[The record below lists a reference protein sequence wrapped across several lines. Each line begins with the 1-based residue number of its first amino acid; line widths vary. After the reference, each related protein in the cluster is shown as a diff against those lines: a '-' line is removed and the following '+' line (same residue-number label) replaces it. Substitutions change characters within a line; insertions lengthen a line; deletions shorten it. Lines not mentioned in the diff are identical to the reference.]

1 MTVPISISYHGGGI
15 KVFEYPGIIGLGW
28 TLMAS
33 ANISRTVY
41 GYPDEMSLLDGK
53 LMGYFGLDNDNK
65 YLREYVMNKPG
76 GYTYLNADNKYC
88 IEISKYC
95 RDYEE
100 GKADVANDVLTI
112 AGMGLEGVFSYA
124 SGNINPILQT
134 SSDITVSGTA
144 ISSYPLEYKINDKYG
159 TEYTFGELEYTTFE
173 YQYYY
178 DRGKTDVPKQ
188 KRRYISAWH
197 LSKMK
202 SLQGDEMTFE
212 YKLIGKRRYMTSSYQ
227 SYDKNIDNPAFTEY
241 LAGFTSNS
249 TYIEYEPKLLW
260 RIKTDSEIVEFEY
273 DSIPLQNSTSY
284 YDRLKRILIRRNDVN
299 STVVKTFE
307 FQQSD
312 DKSFGN
318 IKGKQL
324 ETVYECSP
332 VDSRANIRLYSF
344 EYNDSQLSDGNLY
357 LAQDHWGYY
366 NGKDNPTLIPKQTQ
380 PWNEGYRPGNRDV
393 NISTTQYG
401 ILKKIIYPTG
411 GYTNFEW
418 EQHDYSYINNRKT
431 PVETHTEE
439 RVSEYQLC
447 GISKYEKLAVTVS
460 LSANQKMDID
470 ISHYVEP
477 LKSTGLLGGG
487 SNTWTDYTEYH
498 SDAYADYLD
507 YPHVAITNLST
518 NKIVQRIYIDEDNS
532 QKGWI
537 GLSLPNGNYKFELK
551 NHLNM
556 HNGLIGFFT
565 NEETRSYGYV
575 TIRKKETV
583 TLSTP
588 ASKYWGGVRIA
599 SITSHT
605 GDDTYGRLT
614 KTYSYVN
621 DYRNPTESSGVVPF
635 EPEYEFEYC
644 IGGRLTESAGEGYG
658 IVYGITSNG
667 LPSTVCGQVNIEYYR
682 VFETIGD
689 SESQQ
694 IVEYNYKTHR
704 EEPDALKMKFSGCS
718 PAGSKIYTSNAYK
731 RGNLLSKKFTNI
743 LNSEYYVYDICGHL
757 CYVVS
762 PEAADRLTAKGKCD
776 TVIVNKLCTYFRYDE
791 RGNMVERR
799 LPGIAPEYFVYDKL
813 DRLIFCQDGHLRK
826 NEYWRFYAYDGKLR
840 PALEGIAW
848 LRGSTRESL
857 QKAFKNKTVTAHMD
871 SLVGYD
877 MSMGY
882 RLDSSFYTQKFT
894 QAWYY
899 DNYDYWTKFRSIP
912 SHPDFPQ
919 DLAPSR
925 MGKLTGQAV
934 MAGGGTPIYTLRL
947 YNKDD
952 FEVITCEDKMN
963 GEFCRTVFRR
973 VNNFGQTVKELE
985 IFDFIKGENQEF
997 EGHTELSTQFSYMK
1011 PGGKISHLY
1020 SKIDNSSIFSCSY
1033 GYNDIGKLLYKHGA
1047 KDDPHFSYDVSGN
1060 IISMQGDIYS
1070 ETLSYTPGGMIADKL
1085 AEYKVDG
1092 KTVSLGIEYTYDRL
1106 GRLTDAVAYES
1117 PCMSIPDEYTEGFSY
1132 DKNGNITSIARGLYG
1147 GRTQDCAIDY
1157 NGNQIS
1163 RITDTSEG
1171 ILASDAPRFESGSYE
1186 NPFAYDNYGRI
1197 TKDEIRGVTKI
1208 LYNELSQPVV
1218 VTFKDGC
1225 EIRSIYSDDGTKR
1238 RTTETTRYITTI
1250 PVVNKGDTTYR
1261 DVMKTKS
1268 HTITEYFGRLQR
1280 RNGEISRVDVGEG
1293 FFTKDPETGQ
1303 WSSHSYIKD
1312 RLGSVVAVT
1321 GNNSAVEQYTLYFA
1335 SGLPVVYD
1343 SDVTRPVNSRLH
1355 TGKEYLSF
1363 EGLHWYDNHAR
1374 MYDPLLMRFTTPDPL
1389 AEQFPSV
1396 SPYAYCNNNP
1406 VNFIDPDGKKV
1417 RIMNN
1422 QNVLLTGITY
1432 TITPNEAKYL
1442 QLEDDGYINKL
1453 LLNEGLKDIENPSSN
1468 YKSLVTLVNDVETV
1482 EFYTGQK
1489 YFTTSG
1495 EYPLNARYE
1504 DDASIAYKNSG
1515 FKDMSFEEYVKQTG
1529 LNTHKAWVGTLGAT
1543 IYSDEGAEG
1552 VSLNGNHQIY
1562 ISSNLIAPNGK
1573 PLLDMVKTIAHEA
1586 YGHMFLKLLGFP
1598 HSHTQPNVDRTI
1610 KKAEDDAEVNY
1621 YKHNP

>member
-1 MTVPISISYHGGGI
+1 MERKHMHFCLTVILAASVSCVWGIDNDRNYVSIIEPFDRTSEEPHEYYDFSNMTTVY
-15 KVFEYPGIIGLGW
+15 FDGLGREIVRAELGNGGDYQTINILTEYDGLGNVIRVW
-28 TLMAS
+28 QPVGHYTDNGYLTKTMHKNMAEGFYKDSYPYAEYQYDLS
-33 ANISRTVY
+33 ADMRISAEHRPGEWRNGKSIKNTYDFNTSSECRMFTV
-41 GYPDEMSLLDGK
+41 GIDGC
-53 LMGYFGLDNDNK
+53 LYN
-65 YLREYVMNKPG
+65 G
-76 GYTYLNADNKYC
+76 GK
-88 IEISKYC
+88 
-95 RDYEE
+95 YEE
-100 GKADVANDVLTI
+100 GT
-112 AGMGLEGVFSYA
+112 
-124 SGNINPILQT
+124 
-134 SSDITVSGTA
+134 
-144 ISSYPLEYKINDKYG
+144 
-159 TEYTFGELEYTTFE
+159 
-173 YQYYY
+173 
-178 DRGKTDVPKQ
+178 
-188 KRRYISAWH
+188 
-197 LSKMK
+197 LS
-202 SLQGDEMTFE
+202 
-212 YKLIGKRRYMTSSYQ
+212 
-227 SYDKNIDNPAFTEY
+227 
-241 LAGFTSNS
+241 
-249 TYIEYEPKLLW
+249 
-260 RIKTDSEIVEFEY
+260 
-273 DSIPLQNSTSY
+273 
-284 YDRLKRILIRRNDVN
+284 
-299 STVVKTFE
+299 
-307 FQQSD
+307 
-312 DKSFGN
+312 
-318 IKGKQL
+318 
-324 ETVYECSP
+324 
-332 VDSRANIRLYSF
+332 
-344 EYNDSQLSDGNLY
+344 
-357 LAQDHWGYY
+357 
-366 NGKDNPTLIPKQTQ
+366 
-380 PWNEGYRPGNRDV
+380 
-393 NISTTQYG
+393 
-401 ILKKIIYPTG
+401 
-411 GYTNFEW
+411 
-418 EQHDYSYINNRKT
+418 
-431 PVETHTEE
+431 
-439 RVSEYQLC
+439 
-447 GISKYEKLAVTVS
+447 
-460 LSANQKMDID
+460 
-470 ISHYVEP
+470 
-477 LKSTGLLGGG
+477 
-487 SNTWTDYTEYH
+487 
-498 SDAYADYLD
+498 
-507 YPHVAITNLST
+507 
-518 NKIVQRIYIDEDNS
+518 
-532 QKGWI
+532 
-537 GLSLPNGNYKFELK
+537 
-551 NHLNM
+551 
-556 HNGLIGFFT
+556 
-565 NEETRSYGYV
+565 
-575 TIRKKETV
+575 V
-583 TLSTP
+583 TLSSDEDGNDVDIFTDYDGRTVMER
-588 ASKYWGGVRIA
+588 KGGDA
-599 SITSHT
+599 
-605 GDDTYGRLT
+605 
-614 KTYSYVN
+614 
-621 DYRNPTESSGVVPF
+621 
-635 EPEYEFEYC
+635 
-644 IGGRLTESAGEGYG
+644 
-658 IVYGITSNG
+658 
-667 LPSTVCGQVNIEYYR
+667 
-682 VFETIGD
+682 ET
-689 SESQQ
+689 
-694 IVEYNYKTHR
+694 H
-704 EEPDALKMKFSGCS
+704 
-718 PAGSKIYTSNAYK
+718 
-731 RGNLLSKKFTNI
+731 
-743 LNSEYYVYDICGHL
+743 YVYDICGHL

-762 PEAADRLTAKGKCD
+762 PEAADQLTAKGKCD

-1218 VTFKDGC
+1218 VSFKDGC

-1268 HTITEYFGRLQR
+1268 HTFTEYFGRLQR

-1343 SDVTRPVNSRLH
+1343 SDVTRPVNNRLH

-1363 EGLHWYDNHAR
+1363 EGLHWYDNEAR

-1389 AEQFPSV
+1389 AAQFPSV

-1406 VNFIDPDGKKV
+1406 VNRIDPTGLSDFQIDQNGFITKV
-1417 RIMNN
+1417 RDTDSDYHTIYASNKDGSINN
-1422 QNVLLTGITY
+1422 QTFINVSK
-1432 TITPNEAKYL
+1432 AF
-1442 QLEDDGYINKL
+1442 
-1453 LLNEGLKDIENPSSN
+1453 LNTNQKDNIIVYVPSSN
-1468 YKSLVTLVNDVETV
+1468 INENKQVDIYKGAVDESTSFFEFAATNTNVEWSQIKYTQDGKYQSIVGTTHSENNDTSLDYSYSLIRDGNISVYEANHSHTKSLSASPADVDIRNSIMKTHPDLKTNIFVYGKNYE
-1482 EFYTGQK
+1482 YS
-1489 YFTTSG
+1489 TSG
-1495 EYPLNARYE
+1495 EFFKELIVTP
-1504 DDASIAYKNSG
+1504 KN
-1515 FKDMSFEEYVKQTG
+1515 
-1529 LNTHKAWVGTLGAT
+1529 N
-1543 IYSDEGAEG
+1543 
-1552 VSLNGNHQIY
+1552 
-1562 ISSNLIAPNGK
+1562 
-1573 PLLDMVKTIAHEA
+1573 
-1586 YGHMFLKLLGFP
+1586 
-1598 HSHTQPNVDRTI
+1598 I
-1610 KKAEDDAEVNY
+1610 K
-1621 YKHNP
+1621 